1 MKMEIYKEFIICGI
15 VIAFIVILNII
26 TENYTKDSIAVISES
41 LENLK
46 ENINTEEQDERKI
59 NEQIDQI
66 VEEWNKRYQKLA
78 YYIEHDELEKV
89 KTELVSLKANIQTK
103 EYEQGI
109 PDLDKCV
116 FILEHIKEKS
126 ALQIKNIF

>member
-1 MKMEIYKEFIICGI
+1 MYKEIIICSI
-15 VIAFIVILNII
+15 VIVIVVILNIF
-26 TENYTKDSIAVISES
+26 TENYTNESIALISGN

-46 ENINTEEQDERKI
+46 ENMLSEEQSEENINT
-59 NEQIDQI
+59 QIDDI
-66 VEEWNKRYQKLA
+66 VNNWDERYQKLA

-89 KTELVSLKANIQTK
+89 KTELVHLKGNIEVK

-109 PDLDKCV
+109 PNLNNCI
-116 FILEHIKEKS
+116 FILEHIKEKT